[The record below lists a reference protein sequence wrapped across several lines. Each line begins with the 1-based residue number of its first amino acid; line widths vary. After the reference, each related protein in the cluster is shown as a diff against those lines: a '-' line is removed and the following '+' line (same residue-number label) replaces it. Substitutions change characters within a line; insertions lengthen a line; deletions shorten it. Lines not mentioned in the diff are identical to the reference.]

1 MWVCLKIK
9 SPEWLPSRKKQWL
22 LRRAASGQELQ
33 ISYFP
38 TRYELGPQGIR
49 VVSFHGINFG
59 VMVHRR
65 YEWKSS

>member
-1 MWVCLKIK
+1 MWVCLKIEVSFK
-9 SPEWLPSRKKQWL
+9 SPEWFPSRKKQWL

-49 VVSFHGINFG
+49 VVFFHGINLRVLG
-59 VMVHRR
+59 DGP
-65 YEWKSS
+65 